1 MTKRKVECPICHTS
15 NEIIASM
22 RYWLFAHRCSVT
34 ESWWFT
40 NGILW
45 STDMEEIVGV
55 ERTRAVPSE
64 RTSNPTGQVPG
75 EVVPMERQPRPQ
87 DQPSPA

>member
-15 NEIIASM
+15 NEIIVSM
-22 RYWLFAHRCSVT
+22 RYWLFAHRCSAT

-40 NGILW
+40 NGIIW

-55 ERTRAVPSE
+55 ERTVRSKG
-64 RTSNPTGQVPG
+64 TSSPNRQVPG
-75 EVVPMERQPRPQ
+75 EVVPLERQHRPQ
-87 DQPSPA
+87 DQSSPA